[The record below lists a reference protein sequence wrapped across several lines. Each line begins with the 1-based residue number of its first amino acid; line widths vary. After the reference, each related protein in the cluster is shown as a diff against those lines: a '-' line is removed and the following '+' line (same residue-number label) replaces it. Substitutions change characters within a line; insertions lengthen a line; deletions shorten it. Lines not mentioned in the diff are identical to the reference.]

1 MQLAIS
7 VLVQTFIYFP
17 QAHFLVG
24 LGGVTPLPP
33 HLQGSMIDFGS
44 APNDPLFIIHHT
56 MMDCILEEW
65 TKRHPSSHFPDGPL
79 VRDGHKKSDYL
90 RTFFPPIT
98 NGEVFTDP
106 KEFGYYCQLPNL
118 DINTPVGKYA
128 KCTALPT
135 LVTACVLSLQLHLL
149 LRLRSQSSSMEA
161 VWMFVWNPR
170 QPH

>member
-1 MQLAIS
+1 MGFSLLQNSLFRVYCGLSPLLCIVQLVIS
-7 VLVQTFIYFP
+7 VLVQTFIYLP

-65 TKRHPSSHFPDGPL
+65 TKRHPSSSFPDGPL

-98 NGEVFTDP
+98 HGEVFTDP

-128 KCTALPT
+128 ILHCP
-135 LVTACVLSLQLHLL
+135 LVTVSY
-149 LRLRSQSSSMEA
+149 LRSSIFS
-161 VWMFVWNPR
+161 
-170 QPH
+170 